1 MSAALLYAS
10 ARARATG
17 GVVALLKVIEP
28 PEFAHFAAIG
38 KRMADE
44 NREAAEQTLQRFAAE
59 TVKMAGRPPVLYVRE
74 GKAEDAVRDLLET
87 EGGHFHPGASRRH
100 RVGGAR
106 SACLGADGENGRACP
121 RAGDS
126 GARKPDARR
135 DPALGLT
142 LAHGRAGWRVLT
154 GDAGRTIYSPS
165 ANVRH
170 STCAALR
177 RHHIQRVAED
187 VHPDRADAESSD
199 VEVPAGPRGDAG
211 WHGRFSVARGCRG
224 VAARHPPVL
233 HRGGYGRVPGCRLRD
248 GDQGRGP

>member
-1 MSAALLYAS
+1 MSDDSDTARTSSGEARTSETADRPRLRTFLVVVDESEEMSAALLYAS

-135 DPALGLT
+135 DPGAWPDLGPRPGGMACLDRRRRT
-142 LAHGRAGWRVLT
+142 DHLFSKCQCQTFDVRRV
-154 GDAGRTIYSPS
+154 A
-165 ANVRH
+165 
-170 STCAALR
+170 STPYPEGCR
-177 RHHIQRVAED
+177 RCSSRQSRRRIQR
-187 VHPDRADAESSD
+187 R
-199 VEVPAGPRGDAG
+199 
-211 WHGRFSVARGCRG
+211 
-224 VAARHPPVL
+224 
-233 HRGGYGRVPGCRLRD
+233 
-248 GDQGRGP
+248 